1 MDAAYYAEYA
11 AAEDAHWWFVARRRI
26 LERVLDDLRLP
37 PDAAILEAGCGT
49 GGNLAL
55 LARYGRLH
63 ALEIDEGA
71 REVASRRGVTDVAAG
86 ALPRPIPF
94 GSERFDLIAML
105 DVLEHVVDD
114 RRALVNLRDRLKPGG
129 RLLLTVPA
137 YMFLWSRHDEVNH
150 HQRRY
155 TRSALVRLMR
165 ETGYDVRHATYFNTL
180 LFPLVLGVRTLNN
193 LLGRD
198 EGSDLAMP
206 SPPVNKLLTQV
217 FASERHLIPHTAL
230 PFGVSLLLVAQR
242 VG

>member
-1 MDAAYYAEYA
+1 MDTAYYAEYA

-26 LERVLDDLRLP
+26 LDSVLSSLDLP
-37 PDAAILEAGCGT
+37 ADAAILEAGCGT
-49 GGNLAL
+49 GGNLAM
-55 LARYGRLH
+55 LARHGHLR
-63 ALEIDEGA
+63 AFEIDEGA
-71 REVASRRGVTDVAAG
+71 REVAGKRGVTDVAAG

-94 GSERFDLIAML
+94 DGERFDLIAML
-105 DVLEHVVDD
+105 DVLEHVADD
-114 RRALVNLRDRLKPGG
+114 RGALVNLRERLKLGG

-137 YMFLWSRHDEVNH
+137 YMFLWSRHDEINH

-155 TRSALVRLMR
+155 TRGPLVRLLQ
-165 ETGYDVRHATYFNTL
+165 ETGYDVRHASYFNTL
-180 LFPLVLGVRTLNN
+180 LFPCIFGVRTLGN

-206 SPPVNKLLTQV
+206 SPPVNKLLTEV
-217 FASERHLIPHTAL
+217 FASERHLVPRAPL